1 MAKDKDQ
8 SPPSSPPAD
17 APAPV
22 EEPVEKGGALFERP
36 PEAIERLESELGDAR
51 TALAQST
58 DKYLRLAAEFEN
70 FKKRGV
76 RERAELRMRA
86 QAELVEKLVDALD
99 DLGRFA
105 HIDPAQTDVKT
116 IHEGMEM
123 VDRKFWKQLDGVGV
137 TRIDQSGVPFDPH
150 VHEAVTTQPA
160 TDAAQD
166 HTVGAV
172 LQAGYKLGDTLIR
185 PARVVVLT
193 WQGGSGDD
201 SPPPAAPQPTADGR

>member
-1 MAKDKDQ
+1 MAKDKNQ

-17 APAPV
+17 APVPV
-22 EEPVEKGGALFERP
+22 EEPVEKGGALLERP
-36 PEAIERLESELGDAR
+36 PEAIERLETELGEAR

-58 DKYLRLAAEFEN
+58 DKYLRLAADFEN

-86 QAELVEKLVDALD
+86 QAELMEKLVDALD

-123 VDRKFWKQLDGVGV
+123 VERKFWKQLDGVGV

-166 HTVGAV
+166 HTVGAI

-193 WQGGSGDD
+193 WQGSSQAASESGT
-201 SPPPAAPQPTADGR
+201 APSQPSADN